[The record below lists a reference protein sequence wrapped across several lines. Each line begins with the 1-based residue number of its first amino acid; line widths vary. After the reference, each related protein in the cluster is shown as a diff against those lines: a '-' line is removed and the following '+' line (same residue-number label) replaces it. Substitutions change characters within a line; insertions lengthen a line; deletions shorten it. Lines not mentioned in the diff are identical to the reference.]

1 MQTASSNKIALIMKR
16 LILTLIVFSAGFNLL
31 QAQSTTTSFTV
42 DGIKVIYKPSVKKVV
57 NVRVYFRG
65 GVTNYP
71 VMKAGIENFAL
82 EAATQ
87 CGTKKYSANAIKD
100 TCDKYGI
107 NLFGE
112 SGYDSGFIQ
121 LNCVAKYFNTGWDM
135 FTDAVNNPV
144 FDAPQTDLLKNKVL
158 SHIKSYHSN
167 NYNNLSD
174 LLMNTAFANTP
185 YVINPIGTEQTIAGI
200 TTDDLK
206 DYYNKILNKNQIFIV
221 VVGNITK
228 DEIYE
233 KILTAFANIKSAPY
247 TTPNLTA
254 PSLIDNKL
262 ITESQ
267 DLKTNYVGAVMNA
280 PEFTSPDFVPFRL
293 ALSGLSGNLYSYLRS
308 TQGLSPDPG
317 ATALQLRMPIS
328 VMTAS
333 TTNPQQV
340 MLAMLTVLKQVQ
352 IRGYD
357 DEWLQHIKNSYITTS
372 YINEQSTA
380 EITNS
385 LGRAEILGN
394 WQYDDDLPQLV
405 NMVTVEQLNT
415 VINYYIKGLR
425 WGYLGNTDVIDGFKP
440 PVY

>member
-1 MQTASSNKIALIMKR
+1 MKR
-16 LILTLIVFSAGFNLL
+16 LLITLIVLSAGFNLL
-31 QAQSTTTSFTV
+31 FAQSTTTSFMV
-42 DGIKVIYKPSVKKVV
+42 DGIKVIYKPSVKKVI
-57 NVRVYFRG
+57 NVRLYFRG

-71 VMKAGIENFAL
+71 VIKAGIENFAL
-82 EAATQ
+82 EAVSQ
-87 CGTKKYSANAIKD
+87 CGSKKYSADAIKD

-107 NLFGE
+107 NLFGN

-121 LNCVAKYFNTGWDM
+121 LNCIAKYFGVGWDM
-135 FTDAVNNPV
+135 FTDAVNNPT
-144 FDAPQTDLLKNKVL
+144 FDAGQTDLMKNKML
-158 SHIKSYHSN
+158 SYIRNYHSN
-167 NYNNLSD
+167 NNNNLSD
-174 LLMNTAFANTP
+174 ILMQTAFANTP
-185 YVINPIGTEQTIAGI
+185 YAINPLGTEQTIAGI
-200 TTDDLK
+200 TADELK
-206 DYYNKILNKNQIFIV
+206 DYYSKILNKNQIFIV

-228 DEIYE
+228 YEIYE
-233 KILTAFANIKSAPY
+233 KILAAFNNIKSAPY

-262 ITESQ
+262 VSESQ

-280 PEFTSPDFVPFRL
+280 PEFSSPDFVPFRL
-293 ALSGLSGNLYSYLRS
+293 AISGFAGNLYAYIRS
-308 TQGLSPDPG
+308 TQGLSPDP
-317 ATALQLRMPIS
+317 TASTLQLRMPIIT
-328 VMTAS
+328 MTAS

-340 MLAMLTVLKQVQ
+340 MLAMLTTLKQVQ

-357 DEWLQHIKNSYITTS
+357 DEWLQHIKNTYITS
-372 YINEQSTA
+372 NYINEQSTA

-405 NMVTVEQLNT
+405 NMVTVEQLNN

-425 WGYLGNTDVIDGFKP
+425 WGYLGNTDAIAGFKP

>member
-1 MQTASSNKIALIMKR
+1 MQTASSNKIILIMKR
-16 LILTLIVFSAGFNLL
+16 LILTLIVLSAGFNSLL
-31 QAQSTTTSFTV
+31 AQSTTTSFTV
-42 DGIKVIYKPSVKKVV
+42 DGIKVIYKPSVKKVI

-71 VMKAGIENFAL
+71 VIKAGIENLAL
-82 EAATQ
+82 EAASQ
-87 CGTKKYSANAIKD
+87 CGTKKYSADAIKD

-121 LNCVAKYFNTGWDM
+121 LNCIAKYFNIGWDL
-135 FTDAVNNPV
+135 FTDAVNNPL
-144 FDAPQTDLLKNKVL
+144 FDPSQTVLLKNRIQ
-158 SHIKSYHSN
+158 SYIKGYHSN
-167 NYNNLSD
+167 ANNNLYD
-174 LLMNTAFANTP
+174 LLMESAFANTP
-185 YVINPIGTEQTIAGI
+185 YAINPIGTEETIAGI
-200 TTDDLK
+200 TADDLK
-206 DYYNKILNKNQIFIV
+206 SHYNKILNKNQMFIV

-228 DEIYE
+228 DELYE
-233 KILTAFANIKSAPY
+233 KILAAFNNIKSVPY
-247 TTPNLTA
+247 TTPILTTQ
-254 PSLIDNKL
+254 PLTDNKL
-262 ITESQ
+262 LNESQ

-293 ALSGLSGNLYSYLRS
+293 ALTGLSGNLYSYIRS
-308 TQGLSPDPG
+308 TQGLSYDPV
-317 ATALQLRMPIS
+317 ANTLQLRMPVS

-357 DEWLQHIKNSYITTS
+357 DEWLQHIKNSYITNN

-405 NMVTVEQLNT
+405 NMVTVEQLNN

-425 WGYLGNTDVIDGFKP
+425 WVYLGNTDAIAGFKP

>member
-1 MQTASSNKIALIMKR
+1 MQTASLNKITLIMKR
-16 LILTLIVFSAGFNLL
+16 LLLTLIVLSAGFNVLL
-31 QAQSTTTSFTV
+31 AQSTTTSFTV
-42 DGIKVIYKPSVKKVV
+42 DGIKVIYKPSVKKII

-71 VMKAGIENFAL
+71 ITKAGIEHFAL
-82 EAATQ
+82 EATTE
-87 CGTKKYSANAIKD
+87 CGTKKYSADVFRD

-107 NLFGE
+107 SMFGS
-112 SGYDSGFIQ
+112 SGYDAGFIQ
-121 LNCVAKYFNTGWDM
+121 LNCIAKYFNIGWDL

-144 FDAPQTDLLKNKVL
+144 FDASKTDLLKGRIL
-158 SHIKSYHSN
+158 ASIKGYYSKAN
-167 NYNNLSD
+167 NNLSD
-174 LLMNTAFANTP
+174 VLMKSAFANTP
-185 YVINPIGTEQTIAGI
+185 YAINPIGTEETIAGI

-206 DYYNKILNKNQIFIV
+206 DYYNKILNKNQMFIV

-228 DEIYE
+228 DELYE
-233 KILTAFANIKSAPY
+233 KILVAFSNIKSAPY
-247 TTPNLTA
+247 TTSNLTT

-262 ITESQ
+262 LSKSQ

-293 ALSGLSGNLYSYLRS
+293 ALSGLSGNLYAYLHSSQGISY
-308 TQGLSPDPG
+308 DP
-317 ATALQLRMPIS
+317 AASAIELRMPIT
-328 VMTAS
+328 VMTAG

-340 MLAMLTVLKQVQ
+340 MLGMLTILKRVQ
-352 IRGYD
+352 TSGYD
-357 DEWLQHIKNSYITTS
+357 DEWLQHIKNAYITTS

-405 NMVTVEQLNT
+405 NMVTVEQLNK

-425 WGYLGNTDVIDGFKP
+425 WGYVGNVDVLAGFKP

>member
-1 MQTASSNKIALIMKR
+1 MKR
-16 LILTLIVFSAGFNLL
+16 ILLTLFVFCTGFNLL
-31 QAQSTTTSFTV
+31 FAQSATTSFMV
-42 DGIKVIYKPSVKKVV
+42 DGIKVIYKPSEKKVI
-57 NVRVYFRG
+57 NVRLYFRG

-71 VMKAGIENFAL
+71 VMKAGIENLAL

-87 CGTKKYSANAIKD
+87 CGTKKYSADAIKD
-100 TCDKYGI
+100 SCDKYGI

-121 LNCVAKYFNTGWDM
+121 LNCVAKYFDTGWNM
-135 FTDAVNNPV
+135 FTDAVNNPL
-144 FDAPQTDLLKNKVL
+144 FDAPQTDLLKNKTL
-158 SHIKSYHSN
+158 SYIKSYNSN
-167 NYNNLSD
+167 NSNNLNN
-174 LLMNTAFANTP
+174 LLMQTAFANTP
-185 YVINPIGTEQTIAGI
+185 YAINPIGTEQTIAGMSN
-200 TTDDLK
+200 DDLK

-228 DEIYE
+228 DEIFE
-233 KILTAFANIKSAPY
+233 KILAAFTTIKSAPY

-262 ITESQ
+262 ITVSQ

-293 ALSGLSGNLYSYLRS
+293 ALSGFSGNLYSYVRS

-317 ATALQLRMPIS
+317 AITLQLRMPIS
-328 VMTAS
+328 IITAS
-333 TTNPQQV
+333 TTKPQQV
-340 MLAMLTVLKQVQ
+340 MLAMLGVLKQVQ
-352 IRGYD
+352 MRGYD
-357 DEWLQHIKNSYITTS
+357 DEWLQHIKNTYITS
-372 YINEQSTA
+372 NYIGEQSTA

-405 NMVTVEQLNT
+405 NMVTVEQLNN

-425 WGYLGNTDVIDGFKP
+425 WGYLGNTDAIAGFKP
-440 PVY
+440 PLY

>member
-1 MQTASSNKIALIMKR
+1 MKR
-16 LILTLIVFSAGFNLL
+16 LLLTLFVLSAGFNALL
-31 QAQSTTTSFTV
+31 AQSTTTSFTV
-42 DGIKVIYKPSVKKVV
+42 DGIKVIYKPSVKKII

-71 VMKAGIENFAL
+71 IIKAGIENFAL
-82 EAATQ
+82 EATTQ
-87 CGTKKYSANAIKD
+87 CGTKKYGANALRD

-107 NLFGE
+107 II
-112 SGYDSGFIQ
+112 SGNSSYDSGFIQ
-121 LNCVAKYFNTGWDM
+121 LNCIAKYFNTGWDL

-144 FDAPQTDLLKNKVL
+144 FDASQTDLLKGKML
-158 SHIKSYHSN
+158 SHIKSYYSN
-167 NYNNLSD
+167 ANNNLSD
-174 LLMNTAFANTP
+174 VLMKSAFANTP
-185 YVINPIGTEQTIAGI
+185 YAINPIGTEQTIAGI
-200 TTDDLK
+200 TADDLK
-206 DYYNKILNKNQIFIV
+206 DYYNKILNKNQMFIV
-221 VVGNITK
+221 VVGDITK
-228 DEIYE
+228 DELYE
-233 KILTAFANIKSAPY
+233 KILVAFSNIKSAPY
-247 TTPNLTA
+247 ATPNLTA

-262 ITESQ
+262 LSESQ

-293 ALSGLSGNLYSYLRS
+293 AVSGLSGNLYSYIRS
-308 TQGLSPDPG
+308 TQGLSYDPG
-317 ATALQLRMPIS
+317 ASTLQLRMPVSFI
-328 VMTAS
+328 TAS

-357 DEWLQHIKNSYITTS
+357 DEWLQHIKNTYITTN

-394 WQYDDDLPQLV
+394 WQYYDDLPQLV

-425 WGYLGNTDVIDGFKP
+425 WGYVGNVDVIAGFKP